1 MRLSDLLKGEH
12 LERERFTSKHHNSHQ
27 HQILRSKVKKIL
39 ISHKK
44 VGVTFTD
51 TEEERQVKKR
61 DKLKNK
67 DISGA
72 GSCHLLL
79 NSGAA

>member
-1 MRLSDLLKGEH
+1 MEKVYE
-12 LERERFTSKHHNSHQ
+12 SKIHKS
-27 HQILRSKVKKIL
+27 QINLRSKV
-39 ISHKK
+39 KK